1 MPYSVAYDVAGCDGW
16 AVVKDG
22 TGEMMGCHRSEDAA
36 QDQLTALN
44 IAEFGDDERADAPPA
59 YIRRAARRGLELRAQ
74 GLGGDGLVDRTIRE
88 AREMAAGRVS
98 DDKAIRAAAW
108 GARHAVDL
116 DAPKN
121 SNASDPEWP
130 GPGAVAHYLWGIDPL
145 NPQPARRWFERQAER
160 IREGEGARTMTLP
173 IEGRLREARISQGME
188 IRRQD
193 GGLVFRGYASVT
205 EHAYDVGGGVQ
216 RGGWSEIISRGAFRR
231 SLGMHDNRALL
242 AGHDH
247 NRVVA
252 TTRGGSLAMA
262 EDNVGLLVE
271 ARLDTRVSWI
281 ADLATQVENG
291 DVDEM
296 SVGFFARQDSWSKD
310 FVTRTISEVELVEAS
325 IVWAGANPATVAS
338 VERIRTALAE
348 ARCAATVPALVS
360 RVALA
365 AHAAAAQLSLR

>member
-16 AVVKDG
+16 AVLKDG
-22 TGEMMGCHRSEDAA
+22 TGEVMGCHRSQTAA

-116 DAPKN
+116 EAPKN

-252 TTRGGSLAMA
+252 TTRGGSLTMA

-296 SVGFFARQDSWSKD
+296 SVGFYARQDSWSKD

-348 ARCAATVPALVS
+348 ARCAATVPAPLS
-360 RVALA
+360 RVALV